1 MKIKTTGGLNTGQI
15 LASTIWDLRRDC
27 AQMEDKDVAYDL
39 GYIVGLCNSMGRSRL
54 ADMVLSRFEPY
65 AF

>member
-1 MKIKTTGGLNTGQI
+1 MKITTKGGLNTKQI
-15 LASTIWDLRRDC
+15 LASTIRDLRRDC

-39 GYIVGLCNSMGRSRL
+39 GYIMGLCNSLGRNRL
-54 ADMVLSRFEPY
+54 SDLVLNRFEHY

>member
-1 MKIKTTGGLNTGQI
+1 MKIKTKGGLNTGQI

-27 AQMEDKDVAYDL
+27 TQMEDKDVAYDL
-39 GYIVGLCNSMGRSRL
+39 GYIMGLCNSLGRTRL
-54 ADMVLSRFEPY
+54 SDLVLNRFEPY